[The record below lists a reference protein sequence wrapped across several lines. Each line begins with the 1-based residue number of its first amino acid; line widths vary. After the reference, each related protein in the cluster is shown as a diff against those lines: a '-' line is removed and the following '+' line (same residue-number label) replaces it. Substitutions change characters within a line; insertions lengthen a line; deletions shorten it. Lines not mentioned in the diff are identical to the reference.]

1 MQVRERCPLKL
12 GLYLPT
18 ENGNDSSLL
27 EYLLFKEPTL
37 WSLRRQFWVVGRLTS
52 QRRQR
57 NDLERFLK

>member
-27 EYLLFKEPTL
+27 EYLLFKEPL
-37 WSLRRQFWVVGRLTS
+37 WSLRKQFWVVGRFTS
-52 QRRQR
+52 QRWQR
-57 NDLERFLK
+57 KDLERFLK